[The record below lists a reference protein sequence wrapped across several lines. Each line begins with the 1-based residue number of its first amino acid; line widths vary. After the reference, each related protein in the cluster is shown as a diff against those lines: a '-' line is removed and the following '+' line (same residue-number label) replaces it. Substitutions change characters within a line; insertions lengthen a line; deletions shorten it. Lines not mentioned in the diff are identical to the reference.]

1 MRNSR
6 IVINTKDG
14 NISNANS
21 DLQNSE
27 ASLITQHDNSNSSS
41 TIKNVLWYVSTQII
55 DSPKTDELNQT
66 DLKVTT
72 GRKTT
77 HMIK

>member
-21 DLQNSE
+21 DLQNLE
-27 ASLITQHDNSNSSS
+27 ASLTTQHDNSNSSS
-41 TIKNVLWYVSTQII
+41 TFKNVLWYVSTQII